1 MGTFDSSGAF
11 MPMKVFVLSGLSHS
25 FTVSHHGCLGTF
37 CDILFNSLFFRRVAK
52 RQSWRRSWS
61 LKG

>member
-25 FTVSHHGCLGTF
+25 FIVSHHC
-37 CDILFNSLFFRRVAK
+37 V
-52 RQSWRRSWS
+52 
-61 LKG
+61 